1 MDNNKLKAKIK
12 KVESE
17 IAKLLEKEGLEMSIQ
32 LDFPRYRQLPDE
44 VLLALKVFQNHSGTV
59 IKQYILKKEVADDKK
74 KE

>member
-1 MDNNKLKAKIK
+1 
-12 KVESE
+12 
-17 IAKLLEKEGLEMSIQ
+17 MSIQ